1 MDTPGSFTSPSA
13 SNAHTQPARAS
24 VTASMHAPSST
35 TKKAGTTGA
44 GTTGRKRTA
53 SKSPR
58 TTARTSARGSSTR
71 SSHAPAGKRKTT
83 DLFGDYAERAILIP
97 VGAALIVS
105 ETVTSSVNDMLSTY
119 SSSSKLEA
127 QLRKFERRG
136 GTARKRLERAVRKR
150 RTRVERELRQRRRGL
165 ERQRT
170 RVTKD
175 FSSQVEQAQGQ
186 VEKTQT
192 WLQDTLKAR
201 IDGSQDVAGRLQERV
216 LSQV

>member
-1 MDTPGSFTSPSA
+1 MDTTGSFNSPSG
-13 SNAHTQPARAS
+13 SSAHTQPASTPVASSTRAS
-24 VTASMHAPSST
+24 SST
-35 TKKAGTTGA
+35 TKKAGTP
-44 GTTGRKRTA
+44 GRKRTA

-58 TTARTSARGSSTR
+58 TTARTSARGSNTR
-71 SSHAPAGKRKTT
+71 SSHAPAGKRKTA

-97 VGAALIVS
+97 VGAALIAS

-136 GTARKRLERAVRKR
+136 GTARKRVERAVRKR
-150 RTRVERELRQRRRGL
+150 RSRVERELRQRRRGL

-175 FSSQVEQAQGQ
+175 FSTQVEQAQGQ

-201 IDGSQDVAGRLQERV
+201 IDSSQDIAGRLQERV

>member
-1 MDTPGSFTSPSA
+1 LTHA
-13 SNAHTQPARAS
+13 SSR
-24 VTASMHAPSST
+24 T
-35 TKKAGTTGA
+35 TKKPAA
-44 GTTGRKRTA
+44 AAVRAAGRKRA
-53 SKSPR
+53 AGKSPR
-58 TTARTSARGSSTR
+58 STARTSARGSTSTR
-71 SSHAPAGKRKTT
+71 SSASPAGKRTT
-83 DLFGDYAERAILIP
+83 ADLFGDYAERAILIP
-97 VGAALIVS
+97 VGAALIAS
-105 ETVTSSVNDMLSTY
+105 ETVTSSVNDMLATY
-119 SSSSKLEA
+119 SSSTKLEA

-170 RVTKD
+170 RVSKD
-175 FSSQVEQAQGQ
+175 LSTQVEQAQGQ

-201 IDGSQDVAGRLQERV
+201 IDDSQDIAGRLQERV